1 MMITSCASS
10 RQFYKDTKKSDIG
23 SYDDYL
29 NITALF
35 KDKLGMDVNVRIDED
50 KEMVIFSIK

>member
-1 MMITSCASS
+1 
-10 RQFYKDTKKSDIG
+10 
-23 SYDDYL
+23 L

-35 KDKLGMDVNVRIDED
+35 QDKLGMDVNVRIDED